1 MKKFLIIIL
10 SNLIIISNLS
20 AETFTVALK
29 KAYKNNSEL
38 NAERENISISEQE
51 LKISMSSYFP
61 TITLEGSKS
70 QDETDK
76 LTNRDG
82 SNATITD
89 VDTETKSISVTQ
101 TLFDFGRGADLSK
114 SKIGI
119 NLAKAKLLK
128 KEQDIL
134 YKTVAAYTGLISA
147 NEKLEINR
155 ANIELLSR
163 QVETDRIRL
172 ERGQISLSDV
182 SQSESSLAGAEASFI
197 QAQSDLL
204 TSKLN
209 YENIIGPLGNAQSLD
224 KSSIISYQI
233 PGSLNSAI
241 EQSKKSNPDLII
253 AEMEYEQSKKDT
265 SIARSELVPTAK
277 LSLEKS
283 YSDDLSATYD
293 ERDKETLK
301 ATVTWP
307 FYSGG
312 KNLASL
318 NKNKN
323 IENRSRL
330 TLDSEIKQN
339 QTNVASAWSNFQSNK
354 SLETQKNLLLN
365 NMIKK
370 NQTDVASAWS
380 NYQSNKSLLDS
391 VRAQV
396 NAAEI
401 ANEGIVAEYNSGSD
415 RTTLEVIQSNSL
427 LLNAQISLSDSERNY
442 ILSQFNLL
450 KSIGL
455 LNSEYLK
462 LR

>member
-10 SNLIIISNLS
+10 SNLFIISNLS
-20 AETFTVALK
+20 AETFTAALK

-76 LTNRDG
+76 LTNRNG

-89 VDTETKSISVTQ
+89 VDKETKSISVTQ

-147 NEKLEINR
+147 NEKLDINR
-155 ANIELLSR
+155 ANVELLSR

-354 SLETQKNLLLN
+354 SLLN
-365 NMIKK
+365 
-370 NQTDVASAWS
+370 
-380 NYQSNKSLLDS
+380 S
-391 VRAQV
+391 VQLQV
-396 NAAEI
+396 RAAEI
-401 ANEGIVAEYNSGSD
+401 ANEGITAEYNSGSSG

-427 LLNAQISLSDSERNY
+427 LLNAQISLADSERNF

-455 LNSEYLK
+455 LNSDYLK

>member
-1 MKKFLIIIL
+1 MKKFLIFIFSFL
-10 SNLIIISNLS
+10 FLASNSY
-20 AETFTVALK
+20 AETFTEALK

-61 TITLEGSKS
+61 IITLEGSKS
-70 QDETDK
+70 QEDTDK

-89 VDTETKSISVTQ
+89 VDTKTKSISVTQ

-155 ANIELLSR
+155 ANVELLSR

-209 YENIIGPLGNAQSLD
+209 YENIIGPLGNAQLLD

-253 AEMEYEQSKKDT
+253 AEMEYEQSKEDT

-354 SLETQKNLLLN
+354 SLLN
-365 NMIKK
+365 
-370 NQTDVASAWS
+370 
-380 NYQSNKSLLDS
+380 S
-391 VRAQV
+391 VQLQV
-396 NAAEI
+396 RAAEI
-401 ANEGIVAEYNSGSD
+401 ANEGITAEYNSGSSG

-427 LLNAQISLSDSERNY
+427 LLNAQISLADSERNF

-455 LNSEYLK
+455 LNSDYLK